1 MCNEEWRYLHDLLQN
16 GYPYLEALQLLGK
29 DTTRIREQLELGHS
43 IEEILITQGTGRFF
57 EHLSFFLKITSLSR
71 AIDSSLQLY
80 DFERNL
86 LSRLL
91 KKTAYPLSIF
101 VFAYVMLL
109 VFSTAIIPQMLQSF
123 DQGED
128 FQGLLLGVSLLQ
140 GGCRLIGVCAL
151 CLLAGALHLRNK
163 PAIRNALIL
172 RSTRLCK
179 LASHVESYLFAGYMV
194 ELLKQGIPTRTAL
207 QYLEQIR
214 KGSLFCELHKHLMN
228 GLQNG
233 EDILCVIEREVLLN
247 DIFKQSFRIGSSTGS
262 LCSMLQTGL
271 QQQERTWERLLKR
284 TAVTVQCIA
293 YSFVGVVVLL
303 VYQIMLIPLTM
314 LEQM

>member
-151 CLLAGALHLRNK
+151 CLLAGALYLRNK

-194 ELLKQGIPTRTAL
+194 ELLKQG
-207 QYLEQIR
+207 
-214 KGSLFCELHKHLMN
+214 
-228 GLQNG
+228 
-233 EDILCVIEREVLLN
+233 
-247 DIFKQSFRIGSSTGS
+247 
-262 LCSMLQTGL
+262 
-271 QQQERTWERLLKR
+271 
-284 TAVTVQCIA
+284 
-293 YSFVGVVVLL
+293 
-303 VYQIMLIPLTM
+303 MLIPLTM